1 MQGYLDQD
9 PWNFR
14 NFCFRILDIY
24 ACMYFFLGRVHSFCH
39 ILKGLSHDLQN
50 TENPSSGACI
60 LNGGGI
66 APPHTQEVKNW
77 FRDGNLRYY
86 NVYVLPKGHSTYA
99 ETQNIGDI
107 KISCIGGGQ
116 LGKNVR
122 WWANTKKQTDV
133 QTEVPKC
140 TSNTSSVQR
149 TAEY

>member
-1 MQGYLDQD
+1 MHVYIFSWVGSTAFVIFSKDCPMTYKTLRTHRLEHAFSMGVVS
-9 PWNFR
+9 P
-14 NFCFRILDIY
+14 
-24 ACMYFFLGRVHSFCH
+24 
-39 ILKGLSHDLQN
+39 
-50 TENPSSGACI
+50 
-60 LNGGGI
+60 
-66 APPHTQEVKNW
+66 PPHTQEVKNW

-122 WWANTKKQTDV
+122 GCTKTKKQTDV

-149 TAEY
+149 IAEY